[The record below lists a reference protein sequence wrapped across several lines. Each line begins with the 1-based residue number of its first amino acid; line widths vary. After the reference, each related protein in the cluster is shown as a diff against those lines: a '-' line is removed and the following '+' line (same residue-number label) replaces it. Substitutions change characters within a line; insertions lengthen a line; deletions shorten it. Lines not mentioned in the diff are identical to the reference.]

1 MGTNSSREGKCAPC
15 TSRKEINIILGC
27 CRPPVAR
34 HVTQT
39 NKKQK
44 ANIVLYAQGKST
56 AYHSETMKSHQR
68 ETKRSK
74 KRRIQKEKATD
85 ESSKVES
92 SQADVPPPPTKLAN
106 LSSEQKCEMI
116 AELSET
122 ILEDPTKGFKKER
135 DFEEG
140 GESSVRV
147 PSKVEK
153 LLDLSRPHKNGGD
166 EYIATLGVMSLLAI
180 FKDVLP
186 SYRIR
191 LPTDAERAGK
201 ISKETKQLWD
211 YERAILTYYQ
221 HYLQLLEKQWERGQN
236 GPSRLALT
244 CILSLCEL
252 LKTSYHFNFRSNLLT
267 MVVRQMNNR
276 SCEKVSDA
284 CCQAIEHVFQ
294 KDAQGEVSMEAARL
308 VAKLIKDYKGILRPN
323 VVRTFIRLPLRVH
336 VDEAQAAKLAS
347 QANKKKRKRDK
358 ELAEIEDE
366 LKEGSGSVDKIVL
379 ARCQSETLQSVIL
392 TYFRIL
398 KSPDSKTKKDLLPVA
413 LEGLAKFVHLINMDT
428 VVDLLDVL
436 KQLLADIDSMP
447 LEASLNCAL
456 TAFQALQ
463 GPGREMQIDQKE
475 YITPLY
481 RQLARLGTEE
491 NSRPNTER
499 MIKCLTSAFIKRRE
513 YSTVRIA
520 AFIKQIFTVALHA
533 PPYTGV
539 PLMALARQILQRYPS
554 VHQILDS
561 ESDVITSGQYTPDVA
576 DPEHSNPFSTSAW
589 ELATLKFH
597 VNPAVQSQSDAA
609 STLKLLQMPG
619 ESPQRLFPDMIRDAD
634 EVYIEFRRTQ
644 KRHPLSAKGNRQQ
657 YRFIKPRKTKMTL
670 LKMVDEE
677 VDLE

>member
-1 MGTNSSREGKCAPC
+1 MKDRRQNK
-15 TSRKEINIILGC
+15 
-27 CRPPVAR
+27 RP
-34 HVTQT
+34 
-39 NKKQK
+39 KK
-44 ANIVLYAQGKST
+44 N
-56 AYHSETMKSHQR
+56 
-68 ETKRSK
+68 
-74 KRRIQKEKATD
+74 RIQKEASHD
-85 ESSKVES
+85 PSAAEG
-92 SQADVPPPPTKLAN
+92 SQADEPPPPSKLAS
-106 LSSEQKCEMI
+106 LSSEQKCAMI

-135 DFEEG
+135 ETATDVG
-140 GESSVRV
+140 KGDDTTTTVRV
-147 PSKVEK
+147 PSKVEN
-153 LLDLSRPHKNGGD
+153 LLDLARPHKNGGD
-166 EYIATLGVMSLLAI
+166 DYIATLGVMSLLAI

-191 LPTDAERAGK
+191 LPTDAERAGNL
-201 ISKETKQLWD
+201 SKETKQLWD
-211 YERAILTYYQ
+211 YERAVLTYYQ
-221 HYLQLLEKQWERGQN
+221 HYLQLLEKQWERGQDE
-236 GPSRLALT
+236 PSRLALT
-244 CILSLCEL
+244 CMLSLCEL
-252 LKTSYHFNFRSNLLT
+252 LKTAYHFNFRSNLLT
-267 MVVRQMNNR
+267 IVVRQMNNR
-276 SCEKVSDA
+276 SCEKVSDE
-284 CCQAIEHVFQ
+284 CCQAVAYVFQ

-308 VAKLIKDYKGILRPN
+308 VAKLIKEYKGVLRPN
-323 VVRTFIRLPLRVH
+323 VVRTFSRLPLRVH

-436 KQLLADIDSMP
+436 KQLLADIDNMP

-554 VHQILDS
+554 AHQLLDS

-597 VNPAVQSQSDAA
+597 ANPAIQNQADAA
-609 STLKLLQMPG
+609 STLQLLQMPG
-619 ESPQRLFPDMIRDAD
+619 ESPQRLWPDMIRDTD
-634 EVYIEFRRTQ
+634 EVYIKFQQTQ
-644 KRHPLSAKGNRQQ
+644 KRHPLSAKGDRQQ
-657 YRFIKPRKTKMTL
+657 YRFVKPRKTEITL
-670 LKMVDEE
+670 LDMPEE
-677 VDLE
+677 D